1 MTSFPE
7 QLSAARTSQLDA
19 QFNMLHS
26 LTSQAFDNA
35 SRMMALN
42 LAMSRESLE
51 RSSRTV
57 RGLLTAN
64 DPADLGLLHSHA
76 EEQLRSMVQYG
87 RELFG
92 IASGGMR
99 PVAQAVARPIALL
112 GQAPAETMQNVAA
125 ASAPVFDAAAA
136 ASETMAPSAL
146 EVSDMIDVSD
156 AIDAAAPPAAPSPE
170 EILNAMVQEQAL
182 KDQPAVVVNAAPE
195 SIPAAPI
202 DAPSPVAK
210 PKPIARAA
218 GKGAPKAATAPYPMA
233 APVAGQESASVTRIG
248 STPPK
253 RRK

>member
-1 MTSFPE
+1 
-7 QLSAARTSQLDA
+7 
-19 QFNMLHS
+19 
-26 LTSQAFDNA
+26 
-35 SRMMALN
+35 
-42 LAMSRESLE
+42 
-51 RSSRTV
+51 
-57 RGLLTAN
+57 
-64 DPADLGLLHSHA
+64 
-76 EEQLRSMVQYG
+76 
-87 RELFG
+87 
-92 IASGGMR
+92 
-99 PVAQAVARPIALL
+99 
-112 GQAPAETMQNVAA
+112 MQDVAA

-136 ASETMAPSAL
+136 ASETMARSAM
-146 EVSDMIDVSD
+146 EVIDASDVSDVSDVSD

-195 SIPAAPI
+195 SIQAAPI